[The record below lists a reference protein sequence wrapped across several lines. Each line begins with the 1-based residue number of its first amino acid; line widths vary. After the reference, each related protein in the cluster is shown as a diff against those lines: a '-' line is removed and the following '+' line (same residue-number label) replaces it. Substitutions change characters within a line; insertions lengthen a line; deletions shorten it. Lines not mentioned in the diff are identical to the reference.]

1 MVENVV
7 YFKHSEK
14 VQSIYDKLISCKHN
28 GFPVVNQHKQVVGLI
43 SRNHIVAAIENQYF
57 KTTMAASPAQ
67 IQTIMR
73 SEMTSSK
80 SKKSKLIADVDDSFA
95 GNLRLSGGDRRRPS
109 VFRPDKKY

>member
-1 MVENVV
+1 MVEEVV

-43 SRNHIVAAIENQYF
+43 SRNHIIAAIENQYF

-73 SEMTSSK
+73 SEMTTSK
-80 SKKSKLIADVDDSFA
+80 SKKSRLIDDVDDSFA